1 MHKILIFM
9 LVGISVL
16 TIKVGHSQ
24 ELSQATILTLPI
36 KPEDIGYYCIFDNK
50 VYSPGAQICLE
61 VIRSEAPAQ
70 AACRI
75 LVRWEYHPQNFLGF
89 VQLACLIVL
98 FNCWLLSIRYKCR
111 VIPLTDEQWER
122 IRHEQWERIRHH

>member
-61 VIRSEAPAQ
+61 VVRSEAPAQ
-70 AACRI
+70 AA
-75 LVRWEYHPQNFLGF
+75 LVCKPPAAVGGRATWEGSGTIICSNRPN
-89 VQLACLIVL
+89 
-98 FNCWLLSIRYKCR
+98 R
-111 VIPLTDEQWER
+111 
-122 IRHEQWERIRHH
+122 